1 MNCNQ
6 VGGIDGTRGKVD
18 DRSRYTIVLEV
29 LLDTLGIARV
39 GICRAETAVDS
50 AGTCGDDGSSVLAGV
65 EQVALVRSAGGG
77 TRDAQNLAIVAGH
90 DSTLDDDD
98 VLALSSLDRLLASFL
113 EGVASSGREGLGVV
127 EREILEE
134 QRCRIGVIRL
144 GKRLGA
150 TGAGTKLHPDDW
162 CEAALAQT
170 SVRTDKG
177 VALDGFGN
185 IAAVTPSMPIAAA
198 IVPQKPRKARRVKPR
213 DSSDSINESCI
224 DTSIFQS
231 NSPRVP
237 LTRNRSEAMTPNLL

>member
-1 MNCNQ
+1 M
-6 VGGIDGTRGKVD
+6 
-18 DRSRYTIVLEV
+18 L
-29 LLDTLGIARV
+29 
-39 GICRAETAVDS
+39 
-50 AGTCGDDGSSVLAGV
+50 
-65 EQVALVRSAGGG
+65 
-77 TRDAQNLAIVAGH
+77 QNLAIVAGH

-185 IAAVTPSMPIAAA
+185 IGSRYAFNADCSCNRATEAEKGATCQTTRLKRLDKRILHRYLHLPIKLAARAPHTKSQRSYDTEPTIEKALYVAEIKRFANNLRAVLSRKRG
-198 IVPQKPRKARRVKPR
+198 IV
-213 DSSDSINESCI
+213 
-224 DTSIFQS
+224 F
-231 NSPRVP
+231 
-237 LTRNRSEAMTPNLL
+237 